1 MVEYD
6 DFYRVELTNRS
17 DEAEFEVVAQEY
29 EKVDPARRSKC
40 VFVLTMWKNRSNT
53 FNILNYR
60 PGFSYHFK
68 KVHSLK
74 LLYGNPVGSI
84 KISGRLK
91 AVPLPPFADGDTQR
105 EQQPLFQPPE
115 IVVVAATTVNLPRQI
130 NGLAENESSTVQLM
144 KTAMKRKARKD
155 SISNGDKD
163 FMLESP
169 SKKLVSELPRTRF
182 HI

>member
-1 MVEYD
+1 MHNITLEMCWPGMVEYD
-6 DFYRVELTNRS
+6 DFYRVELINRS

-29 EKVDPARRSKC
+29 EKQVRLRANNVEESEQH
-40 VFVLTMWKNRSNT
+40 VQYSELS
-53 FNILNYR
+53 
-60 PGFSYHFK
+60 PGFSYRFK

-115 IVVVAATTVNLPRQI
+115 IVVVAATTRE
-130 NGLAENESSTVQLM
+130 AENESSAVQLT